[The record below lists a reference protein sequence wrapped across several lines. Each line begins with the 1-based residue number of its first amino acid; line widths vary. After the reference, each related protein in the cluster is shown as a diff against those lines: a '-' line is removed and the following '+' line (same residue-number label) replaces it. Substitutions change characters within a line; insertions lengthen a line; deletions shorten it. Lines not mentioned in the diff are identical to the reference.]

1 MCVRVDVVLVEQVSA
16 AEAILMSKCEWKFV
30 FRTRC
35 ALAATSSCILW
46 VVVCWCCW
54 CCWHHP
60 YVYFCICRICA
71 NSACFAVGSY
81 FFSIGSFFFCFI
93 FNSLVINISHWNI
106 HIECHSCV
114 LINHRSKVERKVKIK
129 DNLIVTFWSI
139 PFEILVKSFTMYGVR
154 DDKISLNRNFWT
166 WHNTSDHHCYQM
178 IHVIE

>member
-1 MCVRVDVVLVEQVSA
+1 MQTVSRFGFMSLLCSIKKKCWTFFAVVAVVYMCVRVDVVLVEQVSA

-81 FFSIGSFFFCFI
+81 FFSIGSFFFLFY
-93 FNSLVINISHWNI
+93 FQQFSHKYLPLEYSHWMPFV
-106 HIECHSCV
+106 CV
-114 LINHRSKVERKVKIK
+114 NQS
-129 DNLIVTFWSI
+129 
-139 PFEILVKSFTMYGVR
+139 
-154 DDKISLNRNFWT
+154 
-166 WHNTSDHHCYQM
+166 
-178 IHVIE
+178 